1 MEQKQNKMAVMPM
14 KSLVLNMSIPLML
27 SIGIPA
33 LRIISVTFVFAAVT
47 IVCGYFAS
55 GLGNGVINM
64 VGGLIRQLVLLV
76 PFLWIFSRIFGI
88 GGAWYAFWISETAPF
103 LYSYFSARRLLKRK
117 LEEIDGRK

>member
-88 GGAWYAFWISETAPF
+88 GGAWYAF
-103 LYSYFSARRLLKRK
+103 
-117 LEEIDGRK
+117 